1 MRGTTMDIKNTLRLI
16 ILSALWGGSFIFMR
30 VLSPLLGPLLTA
42 CMRTLI
48 AGIFLIVLFRITGYK
63 IYWKRDYKQ
72 LVIIGI
78 INSSI
83 PFYMYA
89 YAALHI
95 PASLSSIMN
104 SMAPMFGAI
113 LSAIF
118 LIEPLSIKKSVGLLL
133 GTAGVVIVSSLNVAG
148 MGIDYYLSI
157 GACLVAALYYGIG
170 SIYIKLKASHIEP
183 KAIAAGSQLFAG
195 LALLPFTFL
204 NPVSIRLDFK
214 LVITVILFAVICSAL
229 AYLLYYE
236 LIKNV
241 GPTKALTVTFLIP
254 VFAILWG
261 YLLLNE
267 PITSTT
273 IIGGLVILVGTYLVT
288 SSKLVKNNTPIPNQ
302 ETN

>member
-1 MRGTTMDIKNTLRLI
+1 MDIKNTLRLI

-30 VLSPLLGPLLTA
+30 VLSPQLGPILTA

-48 AGIFLIVLFRITGYK
+48 AGIFLIVLFRISGYK

-104 SMAPMFGAI
+104 SMSPMFGAI

-133 GTAGVVIVSSLNVAG
+133 GTAGVAIVSSLNVAG
-148 MGIDYYLSI
+148 VGMEYYLATLHIPPTPDTLSE
-157 GACLVAALYYGIG
+157 
-170 SIYIKLKASHIEP
+170 KA
-183 KAIAAGSQLFAG
+183 
-195 LALLPFTFL
+195 
-204 NPVSIRLDFK
+204 V
-214 LVITVILFAVICSAL
+214 
-229 AYLLYYE
+229 
-236 LIKNV
+236 
-241 GPTKALTVTFLIP
+241 
-254 VFAILWG
+254 
-261 YLLLNE
+261 
-267 PITSTT
+267 
-273 IIGGLVILVGTYLVT
+273 
-288 SSKLVKNNTPIPNQ
+288 NQ
-302 ETN
+302 